1 MNIFLW
7 VIVSILIILILHY
20 LYDFFKETL
29 SNPITKD
36 LIKKPNETI
45 DDVARILKEKNEE
58 IKLQNETET
67 SMKNELKSFFK
78 ELNSNNNDTNLESN
92 SNLSYSQI

>member
-1 MNIFLW
+1 MNIILW
-7 VIVSILIILILHY
+7 VIVSVLIILILHY

-36 LIKKPNETI
+36 LIKKPNETSEDI
-45 DDVARILKEKNEE
+45 ERILKEKNDE
-58 IKLQNETET
+58 IKLQKETEN

-78 ELNSNNNDTNLESN
+78 ELNTNNNDNNIETN
-92 SNLSYSQI
+92 SNLSFSQI